1 MKYDWLT
8 TPADTWEEDVSDRNA
23 QRYASSVKIAN
34 DVAEKCEADE
44 SHRYSAQNGPGA
56 ERLLTTSCV
65 VPQKQFRQFQEH
77 VPIHVVVITYMTVD
91 NAI

>member
-23 QRYASSVKIAN
+23 QRFASSVKIAN
-34 DVAEKCEADE
+34 DVAEKCEAE
-44 SHRYSAQNGPGA
+44 SDRYSDQNGPEA

-65 VPQKQFRQFQEH
+65 EPQKQFRQFQEH
-77 VPIHVVVITYMTVD
+77 VPIHVLVISYMTVD